1 MDSYIV
7 RIYRRSGE
15 AGREVSGLVERV
27 GNGGRKAFSNSEELW
42 RFISGSSLGG
52 KLSGGRLALKT
63 RKSGDK

>member
-7 RIYRRSGE
+7 RVYRRTGE

-42 RFISGSSLGG
+42 RFIAHASARVTT
-52 KLSGGRLALKT
+52 GRGMKPRGT
-63 RKSGDK
+63 KVRS